1 MNIYTSIPLFSAII
15 YFVLIFFVLNSGVSS
30 TKRAFILYLSATM
43 LWSISAFIIHGNFFP
58 QNTLL
63 INQIVVATGF
73 IVPIA
78 YYYFISA
85 FTNKVS
91 PLLIILSIFCL
102 VTVLILDFGGFIV
115 KSSVVVDNVL
125 YVKMS
130 IFFML
135 SYLVTFVF
143 VGFGVYYLVIKFR
156 KSNDPLERNRV
167 SYLIFGVIVLMV
179 FNIGNFFDAT
189 SKYPIDHVGNVFY
202 ALIITYT
209 IMRYQLLNIK
219 FIFRKGLTYVLL
231 LLPMVAL
238 YVGILIAGLH
248 YFPSISPVAIGIFTT
263 VMVLLLVIAF
273 RTLNHGAQELVD
285 HIFYR
290 ETYKHRQLLLNISN
304 KLGGVINLS
313 QLADEILPT
322 LCKALRISRAQL
334 LLRDNNGGF
343 SAQFAYPEIEE
354 TETALAL
361 DSDNPIIGWLEKKN
375 RPFELRELENIPEF
389 KGLWQSEIDEVTST
403 KLGLFSPV
411 KNKGVLTGIFAL
423 GKKQSGVYSQEDLE
437 MTMAVAGQAGLI
449 IENAQHY
456 SQALLK
462 ANTDGLTG
470 LYNHR
475 HFHERLEQEIARSSR
490 FGTVFSVIIA
500 DIDLFKVYNDN
511 YGHLAGDEVL
521 RRIGEYIKSSIRSID
536 IAARYGGEE
545 FGVILPETRL
555 MDAQVVGERIRK
567 TIEAKTNSRAMP
579 VTISV
584 GLASWPID
592 GVMKEELINR
602 ADKALYFAKQS
613 GRNRVCLSTDVV
625 DKNPLQSEKE
635 LEVNPKS
642 LSMIYALAATVDAKD
657 HYTYGHSRKV
667 SEYAVALAEGAK
679 LPQEKHSIIRAA
691 GLLHDIGKIGIPDS
705 ILNKKE
711 PLSRDEWEPIKAHP
725 QLGVAIIRHIVDLTD
740 CLPAILHHHE
750 HFDGS
755 GYPAGLKGKNIPI
768 EARILSI
775 ADAYEAM
782 TSPRAYRK
790 QMTTDE
796 AIVELKKCAG
806 TQFDPE
812 LVQVFCKLLETTP
825 SWRTTQG

>member
-1 MNIYTSIPLFSAII
+1 LNIHVSIPLFSALV
-15 YFVLIFFVLNSGVSS
+15 YFVLIIFVLNSGVNN
-30 TKRAFILYLSATM
+30 TKRSFVFYLSATM
-43 LWSISAFIIHGNFFP
+43 MWGIAAFIIHGNYFP
-58 QNTLL
+58 ENTVL
-63 INQIVVATGF
+63 INQVVVATGF
-73 IVPIA
+73 IVPVA
-78 YYYFISA
+78 YFYFVSA
-85 FTNKVS
+85 FTNRIS
-91 PLLIILSIFCL
+91 PLLIILSLLFL
-102 VTVLILDFGGFIV
+102 AVVVILDFGGFIV
-115 KSSVVVDNVL
+115 QSSVVVKYVL

-130 IFFML
+130 PIF
-135 SYLVTFVF
+135 YLGYLGSFVF
-143 VGFGVYYLVIKFR
+143 IGFGFYYLIKQYR
-156 KSNDPLERNRV
+156 ISHDPLERNRIA
-167 SYLIFGVIVLMV
+167 YLLSGSVVVLL
-179 FNIGNFFDAT
+179 FNVPNFFEVTA
-189 SKYPIDHVGNVFY
+189 KYPIDHIGNVAY
-202 ALIITYT
+202 ALIISYA
-209 IMRYQLLNIK
+209 IMRYQLMNIK

-231 LLPMVAL
+231 IVPMVAI
-238 YVGILIAGLH
+238 YVGILIASLH
-248 YFPSISPVAIGIFTT
+248 YFPDISSLAIGIFTT
-263 VMVLLLVIAF
+263 VMMLLLVVAF
-273 RTLNHGAQELVD
+273 RTLRHGAQELVD
-285 HIFYR
+285 RIFYR
-290 ETYKHRQLLLNISN
+290 ETYKHRQLLLNIGN

-322 LCKALRISRAQL
+322 LCRALRISRAQL
-334 LLRDNNGGF
+334 LLRDNIGSF
-343 SAQFAYPEIEE
+343 IAQFAYPEIEDNE
-354 TETALAL
+354 VALILNA
-361 DSDNPIIGWLEKKN
+361 DNPIITWLEKKN
-375 RPFELRELENIPEF
+375 RPFELRELDNIPEF
-389 KGLWQSEIDEVTST
+389 KGLWQTEIDDMSSS
-403 KLGLFSPV
+403 KLGLFCPV

-490 FGTVFSVIIA
+490 FGTIFSVIMA

-521 RRIGEYIKSSIRSID
+521 RHIGEYVKSSIRSID

-545 FGVILPETRL
+545 FSIILPETRL
-555 MDAQVVGERIRK
+555 SDAQVVAERIRK
-567 TIEAKTNSRAMP
+567 TIESKTNSRAMP
-579 VTISV
+579 VTVSV
-584 GLASWPID
+584 GVASWPID
-592 GVMKEELINR
+592 GVIKEELLNR
-602 ADKALYFAKQS
+602 ADRALYFAKQN
-613 GRNRVCLSTDVV
+613 GRNSVCLSTDIDSGITPSSVEV
-625 DKNPLQSEKE
+625 
-635 LEVNPKS
+635 EVNPKS

-679 LPQEKHSIIRAA
+679 LPKEKLSVIRAA

-711 PLSRDEWEPIKAHP
+711 PLSHDEWEPIKAHP

-750 HFDGS
+750 HYDGS
-755 GYPAGLKGKNIPI
+755 GYPAGLKGKNIPV

-796 AIVELKKCAG
+796 AVVELKSHGG

-812 LVQVFCKLLETTP
+812 LTRIFCKILEITP
-825 SWRTTQG
+825 SWRTT

>member
-1 MNIYTSIPLFSAII
+1 
-15 YFVLIFFVLNSGVSS
+15 
-30 TKRAFILYLSATM
+30 M
-43 LWSISAFIIHGNFFP
+43 LWSISAFIVHGNFFP
-58 QNTLL
+58 DSTRL
-63 INQIVVATGF
+63 IHEVVVATGF
-73 IVPIA
+73 LTPIA
-78 YYYFISA
+78 FFYFASA
-85 FTNKVS
+85 FTNRVS
-91 PLLIILSIFCL
+91 PLLIILSLLFL
-102 VTVLILDFGGFIV
+102 ATLLILDFGGFIV
-115 KSSVVVDNVL
+115 LSAVVDNGVL
-125 YVKMS
+125 ISKMS
-130 IFFML
+130 MIYFIL
-135 SYLVTFVF
+135 YICVFVF
-143 VGFGVYYLVIKFR
+143 VGIGIYYFIKR
-156 KSNDPLERNRV
+156 YRNSNDPLERNRV
-167 SYLIFGVIVLMV
+167 AYLIFGICVLLA
-179 FNIGNFFDAT
+179 FNVPNFIESTA
-189 SKYPIDHVGNVFY
+189 KYPIDHIGNVVY
-202 ALIITYT
+202 ALTITYT

-263 VMVLLLVIAF
+263 VMVLILVIAF
-273 RTLNHGAQELVD
+273 RTLNHGAQEIVD
-285 HIFYR
+285 RIFYR

-334 LLRDNNGGF
+334 LLRDNTGGF
-343 SAQFAYPEIEE
+343 SAQFAYPEIED
-354 TETALAL
+354 TETALSL
-361 DSDNPIIGWLEKKN
+361 NTDNPIIGWLEKKN

-389 KGLWQSEIDEVTST
+389 KGLWQSEIDEVTSS

-437 MTMAVAGQAGLI
+437 MTMSVASQAGLI

-584 GLASWPID
+584 GVASWPID

-613 GRNRVCLSTDVV
+613 GRNRVCLSTDLV
-625 DKNPLQSEKE
+625 DTNSSQIEKE

-642 LSMIYALAATVDAKD
+642 LSTIYALAATVDAKD

-705 ILNKKE
+705 ILNKKD
-711 PLSRDEWEPIKAHP
+711 PLSREEWEPIKAHP

-755 GYPAGLKGKNIPI
+755 GYPSGLKGKNIPI
-768 EARILSI
+768 EARILTI

-796 AIVELKKCAG
+796 AVVELKKCAG

-812 LVQVFCKLLETTP
+812 LIQIFCKLLETTP
-825 SWRTTQG
+825 SWRTA